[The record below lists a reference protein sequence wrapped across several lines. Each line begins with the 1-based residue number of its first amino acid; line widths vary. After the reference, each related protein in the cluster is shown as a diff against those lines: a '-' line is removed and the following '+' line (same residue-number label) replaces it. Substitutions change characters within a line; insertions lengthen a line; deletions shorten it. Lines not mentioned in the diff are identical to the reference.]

1 MNITVAAYNFS
12 DYCGLTIWKPL
23 EITKETPKCYFAKSK
38 YGERRFLKDEIGKV
52 QHYDNNEFPF
62 IRIVMIDATEEELRD
77 KIAEWFI
84 ERANEIKSPI
94 KRNKTE

>member
-23 EITKETPKCYFAKSK
+23 EITRETPKCYFAKSK

-52 QHYDNNEFPF
+52 RRYDSNEFPC
-62 IRIVMIDATEEELRD
+62 IRIVMVDATEEELRE
-77 KIAEWFI
+77 KISEWF
-84 ERANEIKSPI
+84 EQEANKI
-94 KRNKTE
+94 RKTKKTK